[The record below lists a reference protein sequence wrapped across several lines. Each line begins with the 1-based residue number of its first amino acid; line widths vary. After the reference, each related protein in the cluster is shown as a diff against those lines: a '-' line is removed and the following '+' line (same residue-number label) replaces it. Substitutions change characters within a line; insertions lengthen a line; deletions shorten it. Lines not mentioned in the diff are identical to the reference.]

1 MQIQF
6 SNDAQKEYVD
16 LEKGIKKQAKKQ
28 FDFLLENPR
37 YNSLNIKKY
46 NEELEIWQ
54 GRINKDWR
62 FYFHIIGN
70 VYYIFKITKHP
81 K

>member
-62 FYFHIIGN
+62 FY
-70 VYYIFKITKHP
+70 
-81 K
+81 